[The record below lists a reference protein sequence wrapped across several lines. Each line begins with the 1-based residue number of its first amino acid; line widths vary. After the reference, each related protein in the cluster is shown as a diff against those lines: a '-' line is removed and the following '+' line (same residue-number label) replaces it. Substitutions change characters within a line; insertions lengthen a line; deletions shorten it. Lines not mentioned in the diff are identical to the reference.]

1 MALELRESL
10 QLWPTRVTTFDV
22 GDAALL
28 ADAGEEILSRAAVM
42 PSVARGERTGWQS
55 ASDLLGWT
63 PRMREL
69 GALFADAVAAIAPGA
84 GARGI
89 AAGAWANVLGRGDYV
104 TPHTHADSAW
114 SAVLYVDAG
123 DAGEANGGFLS
134 LRDPRAGAAMVI
146 TDANVDDSACTFHL
160 YPRTGMLVVF
170 PAWLVHWVVPYRG
183 ARPRISV
190 AANLR

>member
-10 QLWPTRVTTFDV
+10 QLWPTQVATFQLD
-22 GDAALL
+22 DAALF
-28 ADAGEEILSRAAVM
+28 AHVTEEILSRAAVV
-42 PSVARGERTGWQS
+42 PTVARGERTGWQS
-55 ASDLLGWT
+55 ASDLLDWT
-63 PRMREL
+63 PRMRAL
-69 GALFADAVAAIAPGA
+69 GAHLADAVAAIAPDA

-89 AAGAWANVLGRGDYV
+89 DAAAWANVLTRGDHV
-104 TPHTHADSAW
+104 TPHTHAGAAW

-123 DAGEANGGFLS
+123 DSGAAHGGFLS

-146 TDANVDDSACTFHL
+146 TGANVHDSACTFHL

-170 PAWLVHWVVPYRG
+170 PAWLLHWVAPYQG